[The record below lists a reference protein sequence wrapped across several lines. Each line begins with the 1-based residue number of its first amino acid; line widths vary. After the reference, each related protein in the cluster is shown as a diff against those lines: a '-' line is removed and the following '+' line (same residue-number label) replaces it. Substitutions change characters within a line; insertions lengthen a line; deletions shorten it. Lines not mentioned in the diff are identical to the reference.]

1 MGAGGAMVGKLRRPD
16 VDYSNKRGILITKGN
31 KNIKDGIK
39 FAVGGPSIIR
49 GKSEQLTA
57 ARKTFVA
64 KTGRKLKDVKTAGL
78 YKSMTRT
85 EKNKYKKLNPKEFE
99 VGSKLSTKS
108 LLGKA

>member
-39 FAVGGPSIIR
+39 FAMGPSIIR
-49 GKSEQLTA
+49 DKPEQLTA